1 MMAVGICGVALF
13 NAPIW
18 LSPGT
23 PFALPVM
30 LIGLIGSLVAI
41 HVLWGL
47 RNKAILEED
56 AAYRKSLE
64 PKKPWE

>member
-1 MMAVGICGVALF
+1 MAVGVCGVAML

-18 LSPGT
+18 FFPGV

-30 LIGLIGSLVAI
+30 LIGLVGSFAAI
-41 HVLWGL
+41 YWLW
-47 RNKAILEED
+47 RPFNKAILEED